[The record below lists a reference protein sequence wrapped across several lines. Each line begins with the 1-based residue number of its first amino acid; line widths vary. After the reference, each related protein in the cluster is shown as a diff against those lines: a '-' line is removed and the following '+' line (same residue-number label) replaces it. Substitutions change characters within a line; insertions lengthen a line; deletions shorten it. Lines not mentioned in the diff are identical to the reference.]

1 MFSLVFI
8 SLFVGTLLGLHFRF
22 FILVPAL
29 MLTWVVVIS
38 IGVASEPASGH
49 FFFSELAFVQVVP
62 MAAILWALTRRQP
75 VLLSR
80 SGSPLS
86 SRLRRWSSRATPSGS
101 NPPQASRNPSGV
113 NKNRLFFVIEIPR
126 EGPVP
131 DGS

>member
-8 SLFVGTLLGLHFRF
+8 SLFAGTLLGLHFRF

-75 VLLSR
+75 GLACSSVDQAHPLAADFAGGVLEQ
-80 SGSPLS
+80 
-86 SRLRRWSSRATPSGS
+86 RRPDRIRRK
-101 NPPQASRNPSGV
+101 PPGIRRG
-113 NKNRLFFVIEIPR
+113 
-126 EGPVP
+126 
-131 DGS
+131 